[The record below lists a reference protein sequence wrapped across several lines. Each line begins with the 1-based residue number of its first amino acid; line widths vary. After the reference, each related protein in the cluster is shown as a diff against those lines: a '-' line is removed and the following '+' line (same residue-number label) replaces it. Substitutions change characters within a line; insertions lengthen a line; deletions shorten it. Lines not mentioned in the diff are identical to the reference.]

1 MIEDEDLICND
12 EFDIIDELTG
22 HHLNE
27 VAQLN
32 PPEDDL
38 GDIDV
43 LVYAESDDCRMK
55 EPHFHFCKGRIG
67 NDHKYLVDIDV
78 KIRNIENMS
87 ILRSDTGN
95 MTLERFRRIASK
107 NGRMA

>member
-55 EPHFHFCKGRIG
+55 EPP
-67 NDHKYLVDIDV
+67 L
-78 KIRNIENMS
+78 MW
-87 ILRSDTGN
+87 
-95 MTLERFRRIASK
+95 
-107 NGRMA
+107 